1 MEAYSHQIK
10 ESARWVAQVADV
22 SEERARWAVGAVISR
37 SFAAEEV
44 RAMVPLADIFNH
56 KPQLP
61 ADVVEGEG
69 DMSPAWRLSEDGSH
83 FEVRAMEDANVDE
96 EVLISYGEETSAEIL
111 AVHGMVLAE
120 NEADYLEIFESPD
133 DLLVAVETLL
143 DCPGRRKQRQFEFE
157 TMDADYVPLA
167 LRPGGPRACE
177 HLLGCVEAALCKDDE
192 FRDFRQWSE
201 NDGYGIL
208 RIAGLPEVR
217 QRELRREA
225 LDFISQIVQG
235 FLQQWD
241 EALEPASLPPDGSGS
256 QRPSPAVLAAKYR
269 QHVRAMLA
277 EFLELADNET
287 G

>member
-1 MEAYSHQIK
+1 MEAYSHQIQ

-56 KPQLP
+56 KPQRP
-61 ADVVEGEG
+61 ADVAQG
-69 DMSPAWRLSEDGSH
+69 DVSPAWRLSEDGSR

-157 TMDADYVPLA
+157 TMDTDYVALA

-192 FRDFRQWSE
+192 FRDFRQTWSE
-201 NDGYGIL
+201 KEGYGIL
-208 RIAGLPEVR
+208 RVAGLPEVR

-225 LDFISQIVQG
+225 LDFISQIVRG
-235 FLQQWD
+235 FLQPWD
-241 EALEPASLPPDGSGS
+241 EALEPVPLPPDESGS
-256 QRPSPAVLAAKYR
+256 QGPSPAVLAAKYR
-269 QHVRAMLA
+269 QHVRTMLA
-277 EFLELADNET
+277 EFLELADNERV
-287 G
+287 